1 MAKARKPQGKGGEW
15 AILYEAGV
23 EFASGERISTN
34 QGKSE
39 QGRLSAGVLEALR
52 SQPPPQTV
60 IVADPLLTNVADSAS
75 KTVPLGQGEAIWL
88 LEVQRNWGIEPGAFT
103 ARHHPV
109 RTGAMVAVLAKEDM
123 QAIFRSK
130 GLPQR
135 IIALPL
141 LLAHIAA
148 HLDAPGFA
156 VFLREGYLWLGIGD
170 GREAV
175 DVVFIPAGHDWN
187 ATLLRAEMELQKNL
201 VGGRYEK
208 VVFVESVPPEG
219 FSAPSV
225 EVKRFADLLP
235 PPELFWTRATQPQV
249 PLLPTA
255 YAAGLTVA
263 LGLGLQVFLGGRL
276 GALEEELSA
285 LEAEV
290 ARMRQLIQTETAL
303 KQRVTELEAIL
314 RTTSTE
320 SPLFRTLERIVE
332 GVPPGVLVSNLFLQ
346 EKDLRLRVH
355 SESVKSLSELATS
368 IGKAV
373 STPPTTLTIQE
384 DEKGW
389 KKADMAFTVSKQE
402 GSGGQ

>member
-1 MAKARKPQGKGGEW
+1 MAKARKPRGKGAEW
-15 AILYEAGV
+15 AILYETGV
-23 EFASGERISTN
+23 EFASGERIVAN
-34 QGKSE
+34 QGKPE
-39 QGRLSAGVLEALR
+39 QGRLPAGVLEALR

-60 IVADPLLTNVADSAS
+60 IVADPLLTNVADSAA
-75 KTVPLGQGEAIWL
+75 KAVPLGQGEAIWL
-88 LEVQRNWGIEPGAFT
+88 LEVQRNWGIEPSAFT

-123 QAIFRSK
+123 QTIFRSK
-130 GLPQR
+130 RLPQR

-156 VFLREGYLWLGIGD
+156 VFLRRGYLWLGIGD
-170 GREAV
+170 GREVV

-225 EVKRFADLLP
+225 EVKRFTDLNP
-235 PPELFWTRATQPQV
+235 PPELFWVRATQPQV

-255 YAAGLTVA
+255 YAAGLTVV

-276 GALEEELSA
+276 GALEKELFA
-285 LEAEV
+285 LEAEAV
-290 ARMRQLIQTETAL
+290 RIRQQIQTGSAL
-303 KQRVTELEAIL
+303 KQRVAELEAIL

-332 GVPPGVLVSNLFLQ
+332 GVPPGVLVSNLSLH
-346 EKDLRLRVH
+346 EKDLRLRAH

-373 STPPTTLTIQE
+373 ATPPTTLTIRE
-384 DEKGW
+384 DDKGW
-389 KKADMAFTVSKQE
+389 KKADMAFTLSKRE
-402 GSGGQ
+402 GSSGQ